1 MGKKERLK
9 FREKWKTTW
18 SIEKKMQTVILAV
31 IIGMTVIA
39 ICVSIIFSIDTLT
52 EQSQEYSAERL
63 QTMAAE
69 YDSNLRQY
77 KSVMTSIVLDES
89 VQQYCENIRQEET
102 NALAGNVYSTL
113 QNMMNIQVNVNFI
126 AIINENTQQYVYNGN
141 VSLSESNF
149 ETIYQEDYQ
158 DSSKAEGADNIVFSF
173 SNNYYRGKRYTLT
186 VYFPVYST
194 SHVGVRNGMIVMN
207 LDDNMLTQLY
217 SNRGASYSQIYLTD
231 TEGVILSGASLAEE
245 SLSAS
250 YRDILQGDSGSVH
263 KNGKIINYHKVG
275 NWGYYL
281 VYEIPYSYLFRDS
294 VGIVGVLLTSMLIV
308 MVIALTVSRKITGKL
323 YEPINNIVQKMNDV
337 SKGDLRTRFESE
349 PVDSDSQKLQ
359 EGFNIMMDEI
369 DTLINQI
376 KEEQEQMKRIELNSL
391 QSQIQPHFLYNTL
404 ECIHWQAA
412 SDGNIEIS
420 TMVKA
425 LAQYYRICLSQGND
439 IIPIE
444 RELEHIKNYLII
456 QNMRYGDIIEL
467 NIDVPEQYRQ
477 VKIPKLTLQ
486 PLVENSI
493 YHGIKVKEGRKGN
506 IKIFTEQEGK
516 DFFLIVC
523 DNGEGMSEER
533 VNYLNQQ
540 ISEFDKN
547 IGYGINN
554 VNKRIELMFGKEYG
568 LTFYRNPEAGIRV
581 KIRLPDSTREGER
594 V

>member
-39 ICVSIIFSIDTLT
+39 ICVSITFSIDTLT

-102 NALAGNVYSTL
+102 NVLAGNVYSTL

-141 VSLSESNF
+141 VSLSEGNF

-217 SNRGASYSQIYLTD
+217 SNRGASCSQIYLTD

-263 KNGKIINYHKVG
+263 KNGKIII
-275 NWGYYL
+275 L
-281 VYEIPYSYLFRDS
+281 
-294 VGIVGVLLTSMLIV
+294 
-308 MVIALTVSRKITGKL
+308 
-323 YEPINNIVQKMNDV
+323 
-337 SKGDLRTRFESE
+337 SK
-349 PVDSDSQKLQ
+349 
-359 EGFNIMMDEI
+359 
-369 DTLINQI
+369 
-376 KEEQEQMKRIELNSL
+376 KRI
-391 QSQIQPHFLYNTL
+391 
-404 ECIHWQAA
+404 
-412 SDGNIEIS
+412 
-420 TMVKA
+420 
-425 LAQYYRICLSQGND
+425 
-439 IIPIE
+439 
-444 RELEHIKNYLII
+444 
-456 QNMRYGDIIEL
+456 
-467 NIDVPEQYRQ
+467 
-477 VKIPKLTLQ
+477 
-486 PLVENSI
+486 
-493 YHGIKVKEGRKGN
+493 
-506 IKIFTEQEGK
+506 
-516 DFFLIVC
+516 
-523 DNGEGMSEER
+523 
-533 VNYLNQQ
+533 
-540 ISEFDKN
+540 
-547 IGYGINN
+547 
-554 VNKRIELMFGKEYG
+554 
-568 LTFYRNPEAGIRV
+568 
-581 KIRLPDSTREGER
+581 
-594 V
+594 